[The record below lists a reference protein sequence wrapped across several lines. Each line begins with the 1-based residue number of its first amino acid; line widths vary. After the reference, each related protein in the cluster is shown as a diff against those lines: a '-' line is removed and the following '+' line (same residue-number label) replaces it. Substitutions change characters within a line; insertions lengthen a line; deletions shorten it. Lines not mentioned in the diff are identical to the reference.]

1 MHFKQCHIK
10 KTQESL
16 TTGLLV
22 IGVTRAEVRDEF
34 TEEAEQLAAGL
45 LGWRQGGKG
54 GGSQ

>member
-16 TTGLLV
+16 QQVFWSL
-22 IGVTRAEVRDEF
+22 VTRAEVREEF

-45 LGWRQGGKG
+45 RGWRPEGKE

>member
-16 TTGLLV
+16 KSGLLV
-22 IGVTRAEVRDEF
+22 IGNLVTRAEVRDEF

-45 LGWRQGGKG
+45 RGWQPGG
-54 GGSQ
+54 